1 MMKKILIVD
10 DNDANLY
17 LMKTLLVDE
26 GFTVA
31 AAKNGQEALDMA
43 YADFPDLI
51 VSDILMPVM
60 DGYLLCRKCKE
71 DETLRRVPRLL
82 LGHLRPDYN

>member
-1 MMKKILIVD
+1 MMKKVLIVD

-17 LMKTLLVDE
+17 LLKSLLEEE
-26 GFTVA
+26 GFTVT

-43 YADFPDLI
+43 HADPPDLI

-60 DGYLLCRKCKE
+60 DGYTVVQE
-71 DETLRRVPRLL
+71 MQI
-82 LGHLRPDYN
+82 G